1 MATTLASSL
10 KERFAALQAERERTW
25 PSAQLA
31 ANIAQRERLVA
42 RFDSK
47 AIAQIGDRLPAVRLA
62 DVEGGVIALP
72 DLVAHGP
79 AVLIFFRFATCPACN
94 IALRY
99 YEEVLFPTL
108 HERGV
113 PLLALSP
120 QRPDKLREIK
130 VRQQLSFG
138 VASDLDN
145 DLARFLGISFVP
157 DHRPS
162 PPPKGW
168 IGEVTGTGTWELPQ
182 PTVAIVAPDLTLRW
196 LHVSPDWLDRPEAEE
211 IIAALDHA

>member
-10 KERFAALQAERERTW
+10 KARFADLQAERERSW
-25 PSAQLA
+25 PPAQLA
-31 ANIAQRERLVA
+31 ANAAQRAKLAA
-42 RFDSK
+42 RFDRK
-47 AIAQIGDRLPAVRLA
+47 AVAQIGDILPAVRLA
-62 DVEGGVIALP
+62 DVEGGVIALA
-72 DLVAHGP
+72 DLVADGP
-79 AVLIFFRFATCPACN
+79 AVLLFFRFATCPACN
-94 IALRY
+94 IALHY
-99 YEEVLFPTL
+99 YEEALFPAL
-108 HERGV
+108 RERGIA
-113 PLLALSP
+113 LLALSP

-145 DLARFLGISFVP
+145 DLARFVGISFVP

-182 PTVAIVAPDLTLRW
+182 PAVAIIGPGLTLRW
-196 LHVSPDWLDRPEAEE
+196 LHVSPDWLDRPEAGEVL
-211 IIAALDHA
+211 AALDHL